1 MNQIQSQFSIDHYV
15 LWTAL
20 VTPFDSD
27 GAIDFQSLSSLAYQ
41 QEKADNGILLL
52 GSTGEG
58 LSLNADE
65 QLAIVKHICNLQL
78 SVPIMVAVGGY
89 QLTEQLNWMSLCNQ
103 LPIHAYLLGAPLY
116 AKPGPKGQQHWF
128 EALLNQAQF
137 PCMLYNVPSRSG
149 ISLSTQA
156 LSQLQHHPKC
166 WALKEASGDIN
177 QFLDY
182 RASCPEIAL
191 YSGEDS
197 LMPYLAAAGAKG
209 LVSVSAN
216 VWPQPTHEYVNS
228 CLAGQL
234 ENTFPVWDRAIAS
247 LFDVANPVPAKALMA
262 ELGDISH
269 STLRPPLIAEE
280 LEELSVLLES
290 NQQINA
296 WYQAL
301 KVKATASLTT
311 DFD

>member
-1 MNQIQSQFSIDHYV
+1 MNQIQSKPSIEHYS

-20 VTPFDSD
+20 VTPFDSA
-27 GAIDFQSLSSLAYQ
+27 GAIDFPSLSTLAYQ
-41 QEKADNGILLL
+41 QEKAGNGILLL

-58 LSLNADE
+58 LSLSADE

-78 SVPIMVAVGGY
+78 NVPIMVGVGGY
-89 QLTEQLNWMSLCNQ
+89 QLTEQINWLDVCNQ
-103 LPIHAYLLGAPLY
+103 LSIHAYLLGAPLY
-116 AKPGPKGQQHWF
+116 AKPGPKGQQQWF
-128 EALLNQAQF
+128 EALLNQAEF

-149 ISLSTQA
+149 ISLSTEA

-177 QFLDY
+177 QFLNY

-216 VWPQPTHEYVNS
+216 VWPQPTHQYVKS

-234 ENTFPVWDRAIAS
+234 EHTFPVWDRAIAT
-247 LFDVANPVPAKALMA
+247 LFSVANPIPAKALLA
-262 ELGDISH
+262 ELGDINH
-269 STLRPPLIAEE
+269 STLRPPLVAEE
-280 LEELSVLLES
+280 LDELSSLLAAD
-290 NQQINA
+290 QQIKA
-296 WYQAL
+296 WHKAL
-301 KVKATASLTT
+301 NR
-311 DFD
+311 